1 VAAFLTVRAV
11 ASLAR
16 TAVSER
22 RQAGRERPLAGP
34 GPDELGRPQA

>member
-1 VAAFLTVRAV
+1 VRGV

-16 TAVSER
+16 TVVEQR